1 MGILSSI
8 EIFALNLKDYRYK
21 LNLSQEKFGS
31 TLSYINQLEN
41 ARRKPTLDLI
51 DIFANILEIETPT
64 LLTYNPKHIKKI
76 RVDSKK

>member
-64 LLTYNPKHIKKI
+64 LLTYNPKHKKKI